1 MSTITQPDSQ
11 ISIFEECDHS
21 ARQLD
26 FSLFWVT
33 MSTITRP
40 DSSSFN
46 FLINDEDNHSARQL
60 HFLSIFWVMMSTIFW
75 VMMSTITQP
84 DSQICC
90 VYVIMSTITQP
101 GSPTFS
107 CFLSCGESAIM
118 HCWAAKQMAPFSA
131 CFLSQWV
138 QSLSQTASFSVHFL
152 SHIQSAIMHCWAAKP
167 DGSICCPFSESR
179 WIRNHSSP
187 GCGPPNRSRLEF
199 CGDQIA
205 TFPSLL
211 PAPVMT

>member
-40 DSSSFN
+40 DSSSLN

-75 VMMSTITQP
+75 VIMSTITQP

-131 CFLSQWV
+131 CFLSHNEYNHSARQP
-138 QSLSQTASFSVHFL
+138 HFL
-152 SHIQSAIMHCWAAKP
+152 SIFWVTFSLQSCIVGQRNQMAPFAVRFLSHDESAITHRQAAAHP
-167 DGSICCPFSESR
+167 TGPG
-179 WIRNHSSP
+179 WSSA
-187 GCGPPNRSRLEF
+187 GTR
-199 CGDQIA
+199 
-205 TFPSLL
+205 
-211 PAPVMT
+211 